1 MLSFPCI
8 YGSDLWYRKF
18 RRKDWNLEE
27 IKSRKRREFSN
38 IKFNKGTL
46 TTLNW
51 ILRFFRIE
59 HPRGYKIF
67 LSNIFQQYI
76 DIANININ
84 IGFFKNCNI
93 NINIEL
99 LLAIYCQ
106 YIDREIYCQLRAIIC
121 RIKAVYCWLFGRL
134 ENFLNDFSRFFI
146 CRFRF
151 TENVKSESLFV

>member
-93 NINIEL
+93 NINIEFSKT
-99 LLAIYCQ
+99 AISILKIRLICIPVIQ
-106 YIDREIYCQLRAIIC
+106 YESYSTISHRKFTDFII
-121 RIKAVYCWLFGRL
+121 
-134 ENFLNDFSRFFI
+134 
-146 CRFRF
+146 
-151 TENVKSESLFV
+151 